1 VEGVDRRPFILHV
14 MAKCCR
20 RSTTSDDDALD
31 LTLVQALERSVKIAF
46 RAPRLGSSGCF
57 SVPSGRPKLMF
68 SVSVVGGP
76 HSDLYGARA
85 ELLEGVN
92 AGAKVQHEVTNLQPE
107 TEYTIS
113 VTLDSALTRLLEV
126 AESIDVRTADTSTAL
141 LAGDV
146 LGFESWGVN
155 DKEQPHFAKG
165 ADEKGCNGLDK
176 SKDGSAKPVAAGQ
189 TRQSSAAAVVNASSA
204 AAAAGCDD
212 ASTIAPSEGP
222 ETQVLAR
229 FDDLS
234 DSDCESGVPP
244 APLAEADACVPAGSA
259 CPAEETQQPLESEMP
274 HTPSPILED
283 VDVIVEDADDSTVR
297 EKAFMN
303 MPVCNLCTMLD
314 CLKQQG
320 VSEEETELLI
330 ENSRGAARL
339 RQARAL
345 AAKAKANPT
354 AGRRPYRIPFPGT
367 AVDPASVGIVGP
379 RQREG
384 DAASHQAG
392 RS

>member
-1 VEGVDRRPFILHV
+1 MG
-14 MAKCCR
+14 
-20 RSTTSDDDALD
+20 
-31 LTLVQALERSVKIAF
+31 
-46 RAPRLGSSGCF
+46 
-57 SVPSGRPKLMF
+57 
-68 SVSVVGGP
+68 
-76 HSDLYGARA
+76 
-85 ELLEGVN
+85 
-92 AGAKVQHEVTNLQPE
+92 
-107 TEYTIS
+107 
-113 VTLDSALTRLLEV
+113 
-126 AESIDVRTADTSTAL
+126 
-141 LAGDV
+141 
-146 LGFESWGVN
+146 
-155 DKEQPHFAKG
+155 EQPHFAKG
-165 ADEKGCNGLDK
+165 AEEKGCGGLDK
-176 SKDGSAKPVAAGQ
+176 SKDDSAKPVAAGQ

-244 APLAEADACVPAGSA
+244 APC
-259 CPAEETQQPLESEMP
+259 
-274 HTPSPILED
+274 PILED
-283 VDVIVEDADDSTVR
+283 VDVIVADTDDSTVR

-314 CLKQQG
+314 CLKQWG

-345 AAKAKANPT
+345 TAKAKINPT

-379 RQREG
+379 RQHEG
-384 DAASHQAG
+384 EAASHQAG